1 MHLQL
6 HLTHQQR
13 DEPKMHHTKHSVIR
27 MNQRGIS
34 HAMADLVYA
43 YGFTKGDKV
52 ILNQKAAKARLI
64 EARAEKSSLDSAL
77 DNGGKNMWAVMHS
90 LATLESEIRN
100 LTKLIDKQGVVVVV
114 DGDVLLTA
122 YGIH

>member
-1 MHLQL
+1 
-6 HLTHQQR
+6 
-13 DEPKMHHTKHSVIR
+13 MHHTKHSVIR
-27 MNQRGIS
+27 MSQRGIS

-43 YGFTKGDKV
+43 YGFTRGDKV
-52 ILNQKAAKARLI
+52 ILNQKAAKERLI
-64 EARAEKSSLDSAL
+64 EARAEKEDFERAL
-77 DNGGKNMWAVMHS
+77 NTGGQNLWTVMHT
-90 LATLESEIRN
+90 LATLDEEIRN

>member
-1 MHLQL
+1 
-6 HLTHQQR
+6 
-13 DEPKMHHTKHSVIR
+13 MHHTKHSVAR

-43 YGFTKGDKV
+43 YGIAKGDKV
-52 ILNQKAAKARLI
+52 ILNQKAAKQRLI
-64 EARAEKSSLDSAL
+64 EARAEKASLENAL
-77 DNGGKNMWAVMHS
+77 DTGSMSMVAAMH
-90 LATLESEIRN
+90 AMAKLEQEIRN

-114 DGDVLLTA
+114 VGGDVLLTA